1 MVCKM
6 TFWIRLRLIESSR
19 FQRFDRRPTA
29 VSTAAVVQ
37 TAVVQTAVVQAL
49 VVSEAV
55 LQTVVGIQA
64 VV

>member
-1 MVCKM
+1 M
-6 TFWIRLRLIESSR
+6 RLIESSR

-37 TAVVQTAVVQAL
+37 AVVQTAVVQAL